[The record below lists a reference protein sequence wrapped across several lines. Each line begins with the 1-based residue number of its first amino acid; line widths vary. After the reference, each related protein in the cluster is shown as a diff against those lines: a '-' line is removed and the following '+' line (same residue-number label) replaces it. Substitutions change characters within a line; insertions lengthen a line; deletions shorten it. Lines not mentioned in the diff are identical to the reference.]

1 MIRDTS
7 LLAWADAKR
16 GISESQNMV
25 LSAIK
30 QIGRPATM
38 REIAEYLNIPIN
50 RVTPRI
56 GELRAI
62 RIVRECDKITD
73 PATGRPAYTYAAD
86 GAETVRAN
94 IDILPCPIDSRIS
107 NYNCIF
113 GENGV

>member
-16 GISESQNMV
+16 GISESQNMI
-25 LSAIK
+25 LSALK

-38 REIAEYLNIPIN
+38 REIANYLDIPIN

-73 PATGRPAYTYAAD
+73 PDTGRPSYTYAVD
-86 GAETVRAN
+86 GTETIRVNA
-94 IDILPCPIDSRIS
+94 DILPCPIDPRIRTFDQIS
-107 NYNCIF
+107 DDGI
-113 GENGV
+113 V